1 MVVSHKPVVDSIP
14 LGSGGYHLNDWEG
27 CAALA
32 AGLQGHAEIL
42 ESANITPG
50 GDSTKLDKPRELNS
64 SAKLG
69 PTIIRIISF

>member
-1 MVVSHKPVVDSIP
+1 MVSYNPVVDSIP

>member
-1 MVVSHKPVVDSIP
+1 MIRHKPVVDSIP

-50 GDSTKLDKPRELNS
+50 GDSTKLDKPRELNTN
-64 SAKLG
+64 AGLD
-69 PTIIRIISF
+69 PILRRMFI

>member
-1 MVVSHKPVVDSIP
+1 MISHKPVVDSIP
-14 LGSGGYHLNDWEG
+14 LGSGGYHLNDWAG
-27 CAALA
+27 RA